1 MENYK
6 MMQKFKI
13 IVCCLIVA
21 FVVAMVMAVVSFV
34 QIGEARRANI
44 EFERQLEQIIKE
56 KNQLQKDYEALQSGE
71 KLDEEARDNGMI
83 ADNEND
89 IILG

>member
-21 FVVAMVMAVVSFV
+21 FVAAMVMAVVSFV